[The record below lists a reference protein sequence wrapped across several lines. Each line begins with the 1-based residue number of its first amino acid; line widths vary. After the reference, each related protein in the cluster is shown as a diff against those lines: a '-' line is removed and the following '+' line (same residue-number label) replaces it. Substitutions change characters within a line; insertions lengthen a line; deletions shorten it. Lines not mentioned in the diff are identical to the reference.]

1 MVTEVMVL
9 LAEGREQELEV
20 LQRLHQYACVGV
32 KEAECE
38 PLEDQVQTADCRLLL
53 LF

>member
-1 MVTEVMVL
+1 MMIL

-20 LQRLHQYACVGV
+20 LQGLHQYTRVGV

-38 PLEDQVQTADCRLLL
+38 PLENQVQTADRRLLL
-53 LF
+53 RL